1 MALTKTQKTIIRILL
16 VEKSSTRT
24 LLASKLALTNAAL
37 TLALKPLISDGLVL
51 EARSKISQKVGR
63 RELHVALNP
72 NYGSFLSID
81 VRKHHSYFNLID
93 FSGELISSSD
103 DTSVSLEGILSENKT
118 KLLGIGITIRG
129 EASLGSFKTRYPE
142 LFSDVQ
148 KSGIPY
154 FVFNNVDCLASIY
167 SLSHHDDKNFLL
179 VKYGPGLGSSIYT
192 NGKPLG
198 ATSEL
203 GHTFYQDKT
212 VEDTISYSSILGKE
226 VEEKEGLA
234 LIQKDKEKLNKILA
248 VLSFALCNADSLLSL
263 QKVILSGA
271 LLTSDDVIALLKKQI
286 ISLKPDFDLTKICV
300 YENYQEINEIKG
312 ALGAFNKT
320 FGE

>member
-1 MALTKTQKTIIRILL
+1 MALTKTQKTIIRILF

-37 TLALKPLISDGLVL
+37 TLALKPLINDGLVL
-51 EARSKISQKVGR
+51 ETRSKTSQKVGR
-63 RELHVALNP
+63 RELRVTLNA

-81 VRKHHSYFNLID
+81 VRKHHSYLNLVD
-93 FSGELISSSD
+93 FSGESIFSSD
-103 DTSVSLEGILSENKT
+103 DASTPLGGILSKS
-118 KLLGIGITIRG
+118 KRRMLGIGITIRG
-129 EASLGSFKTRYPE
+129 EASLESFKTRYPD
-142 LFSDVQ
+142 LFHEVQ
-148 KSGIPY
+148 GSGIPY
-154 FVFNNVDCLASIY
+154 YVFNNVDCLASIY
-167 SLSHHDDKNFLL
+167 SLSHHEDKNFLL

-212 VEDTISYSSILGKE
+212 VEDTISYSSLLGKE

-234 LIQKDKEKLNKILA
+234 LIQKNKAKLDKILT

-263 QKVILSGA
+263 QKIILSGA
-271 LLTSDDVIALLKKQI
+271 LLTSEDVIALLKKQI

-300 YENYQEINEIKG
+300 YEDYQKINEIKG
-312 ALGAFNKT
+312 ALGAFNKI

>member
-37 TLALKPLISDGLVL
+37 TLALKPLINDGLVL

-63 RELHVALNP
+63 RELQVTLNP
-72 NYGSFLSID
+72 AYGSFLSID
-81 VRKHHSYFNLID
+81 VRKHHSYFNLVD

-103 DTSVSLEGILSENKT
+103 DSSISLADILSESKNKI
-118 KLLGIGITIRG
+118 LGIGVTIRG
-129 EASLGSFKTRYPE
+129 DASLESFKTRYPE
-142 LFSDVQ
+142 LFNDVE

-154 FVFNNVDCLASIY
+154 CVFNNVDCLASIY
-167 SLSHHDDKNFLL
+167 SLSHHEDKNFLL

-234 LIQKDKEKLNKILA
+234 LIQKDKAKLNKILA

-271 LLTSDDVIALLKKQI
+271 LLTSEDVIALLKKQI

-300 YENYQEINEIKG
+300 YEDYQEINEIKG